1 MMAEPARSE
10 GGAHLIDERWGV
22 AHALRRECTQ
32 IGRDA
37 TNAII
42 VRDMAASR
50 FHAEVRHEGNAH
62 VLYPLGST
70 ETRVNGHPA
79 TAPCTLAE
87 GDVVEIVY
95 TKLRFT
101 TAALPRDVTLAPEQV
116 AVDRTLAEGKTQF
129 REIVSTKRL
138 RQLRRPVRTP
148 LWMVVLIIVV
158 GGTLV
163 GILIQLFFG

>member
-1 MMAEPARSE
+1 MMPESARSE

-22 AHALRRECTQ
+22 AHALRRDCTQ

-37 TNAII
+37 TNTII

-50 FHAEVRHEGNAH
+50 FHAEVRREGDAH
-62 VLYPLGST
+62 VLHALGST
-70 ETRVNGHPA
+70 ETRLNGRPA
-79 TAPCTLAE
+79 TAPCALAE
-87 GDVVEIVY
+87 GDVIEIVY

-101 TAALPRDVTLAPEQV
+101 AAPLPRDVTMAPEQV

-138 RQLRRPVRTP
+138 RRLRRPVRTP
-148 LWMVVLIIVV
+148 LWIVVLIIVV
-158 GGTLV
+158 GGALLGV
-163 GILIQLFFG
+163 LIQLVLG